1 MWIEIDVFIR
11 RFIKRIKVSI
21 NIQNIKCINIYKVDC
36 TSIYVIISIRI
47 VMIEISLIITL
58 FNRFSALW
66 KLY

>member
-11 RFIKRIKVSI
+11 RFIKWIKVSI

-36 TSIYVIISIRI
+36 TSMYVIMSIRI
-47 VMIEISLIITL
+47 VMIEISLIIMS